1 MLIGQLIMF
10 MLIILEICRMITCG
24 VLSCFKKKTQVDS
37 KSSIADKAG
46 SDISE
51 KNAYTSH

>member
-37 KSSIADKAG
+37 KSSIADKAA